1 MNLNYTLTNLK
12 KLSRAVNKI
21 ILSLLAAAVIGCGE
35 ETRRTDYIA
44 RVNDSYLTEQD
55 LEKIISSTPG
65 RNFYRN
71 EIIRNWINREVLLQK
86 AVEEGILK
94 DPEYKRIL
102 EDSRKELAAS
112 MMLEQIYQ
120 KIEVNTEDNELNEYF
135 NMHKEEFRLTEDYFL
150 INKAVFRSED
160 FAANFRNLLMES
172 NWETAVEDFNESNTL
187 EQKKTSL
194 FIAESELHPVALL
207 RIAKE
212 LYPGEISIVING
224 APDQFEIIQ
233 MLEKYPGGTIPPQAV
248 INENIKQRVI
258 KQKKD
263 EQVKNYIRELY
274 SDSQIEIR
282 QEKK

>member
-1 MNLNYTLTNLK
+1 MNLNYILTNLK

-21 ILSLLAAAVIGCGE
+21 ILTLLAAAFIGCGE

-55 LEKIISSTPG
+55 LEKIISSNPG

-71 EIIRNWINREVLLQK
+71 EIIRNWINREILFQK
-86 AVEEGILK
+86 AVDEGILK
-94 DPEYKRIL
+94 DTEYKRIL

-112 MMLEQIYQ
+112 MILEQIYQ
-120 KIEVNTEDNELNEYF
+120 KIEIKIEDDEISEYF
-135 NMHKEEFRLTEDYFL
+135 NVHKEEFRLTEDHYL
-150 INKAVFRSED
+150 INKAVFKTED
-160 FAANFRNLLMES
+160 YAVNFRDLLMES
-172 NWETAVEDFNESNTL
+172 NWDTAVEDLNENYPI
-187 EQKKTSL
+187 EQNKTSV

-207 RIAKE
+207 RIARE
-212 LYPGEISIVING
+212 LYAGEISIVINE
-224 APDQFEIIQ
+224 APEQFEIIQ
-233 MLEKYPGGTIPPQAV
+233 MLEKHPGGTIPPQVV
-248 INENIKQRVI
+248 INENIKHRMI

-263 EQVKNYIRELY
+263 EQVKNYIRDLY